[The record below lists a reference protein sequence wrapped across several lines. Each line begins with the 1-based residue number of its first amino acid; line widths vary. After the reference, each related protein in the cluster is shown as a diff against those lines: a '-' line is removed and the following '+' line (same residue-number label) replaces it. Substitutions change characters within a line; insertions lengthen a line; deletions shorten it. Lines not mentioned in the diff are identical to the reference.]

1 MADYT
6 PLAAYAAHLTARAAS
21 QMVREPV
28 LHFTRSL
35 ARLLACVLAILLAEL
50 WPHSLAR

>member
-6 PLAAYAAHLTARAAS
+6 PLAAYAAHLTESSFPDGPRAGFA
-21 QMVREPV
+21 
-28 LHFTRSL
+28 LHSL